1 MIPAATPALVLS
13 VAVLAAVDV
22 PFPVELSALVLVAA
36 ILRWLIRR
44 EDSTDAATLARID
57 SLEAEV
63 ERVRFDESEQ
73 RSAKHALLNE
83 LAAIRTTLEL
93 VAVVSDRC
101 TCGALDPVRPVL
113 ARLGKRKP
121 T

>member
-1 MIPAATPALVLS
+1 MIVAATPALALA
-13 VAVLAAVDV
+13 VAVLAATDV
-22 PFPVELSALVLVAA
+22 PFPVELSALVLVAG

-44 EDSTDAATLARID
+44 EDRVDGETLDRIAAL
-57 SLEAEV
+57 EV
-63 ERVRFDESEQ
+63 ETERLRSMESEQ
-73 RSAKHALLNE
+73 RSAKHALGNE

-93 VAVVSDRC
+93 VVVVADRC